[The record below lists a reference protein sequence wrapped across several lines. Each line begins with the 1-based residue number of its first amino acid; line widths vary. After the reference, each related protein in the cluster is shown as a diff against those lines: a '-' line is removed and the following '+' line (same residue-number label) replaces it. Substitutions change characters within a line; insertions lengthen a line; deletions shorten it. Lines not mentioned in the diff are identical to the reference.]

1 MMCRML
7 SARRFDDNDKNKSNV
22 RACAAKQGMLV
33 STSVLA
39 LIYALPGHANDCTY
53 PVPNNGPVNCTLD
66 SGTTSGVSIVQY
78 GFVSGVSM
86 TLENNATLSQ
96 NTDAAS
102 YEENSNELY
111 LHFFG
116 LNGTTD
122 DGVNGVAG
130 PSLTVINNGNIT
142 ATGTAS
148 QSETVTEIAP
158 IEILSNGGSGATP
171 DDNGTGG
178 SGANGG
184 TVTITNNASI
194 IIDPSATQDVNA
206 ELRGIRAHS
215 NGGAGGDQ
223 NSSLVI
229 GDQYGGQAG
238 DGNTVSVTN
247 SASGTI
253 SFGSDG
259 APVSGENVG
268 RAIEAVS
275 QGGTG
280 GDDNGPGGQGGSVT
294 ITNEGTVNV
303 FYSELATGSSGVA
316 GLYARSEGGS
326 GTESNDN
333 SDDGGAG
340 ASGGAVTINNNGSV
354 RVDTSATANPIQGE
368 SAALLGISIGGA
380 GGESSNKAT
389 GGAGGSAGTVTANP
403 SGTIVTDGDGISGL
417 IARSEGGAGGDGDG
431 DTDSTGGKGGAGGDI
446 QVSLGGSVTT
456 SGDEAYGVMGQS
468 IGALGG
474 GNAGTGG
481 LGGNGGYV
489 GFYST
494 SGSVTTAGDFASG
507 ITLHSVGGGGGTGDN
522 FTGVLAG
529 SGGNGGNGGDAG
541 QVELSSGSA
550 VTTSGDYAA
559 GIIAQSIGGSGGT
572 GGIGAGL
579 FLGLGGDG
587 GAGGSAEQV
596 IVNNTGVIVT
606 RGYGSNGII
615 VQSLSGGGG
624 VAGVDGGTLSI
635 GGQAGAGSNGA
646 RAYATNNNNVTTS
659 GDASVA
665 IVAQSIGGGGG
676 SAAGSAGIFVVG
688 GSGSAGGN
696 GGEVEVYHV
705 GGALSTAGEFSHGI
719 TAQSIGGGGGNGGNV
734 LDLSI
739 GSIGLAGVGGS
750 GSAGGDG
757 GSVCVTNFYDTA
769 SGCSNAPSDDR
780 SEAPATSMASILT
793 IGDFAVGA
801 MAQSIGGG
809 GGNGGSAT
817 GVDIASVT
825 NLQVGASGSAGGNGG
840 ETRLS
845 FNDFRVE
852 TRGNNATGLLN
863 QSIGGGG
870 GNGGNALAK
879 NALSLLPMQVGGN
892 SGVGGTGDSA
902 TTELNRTFVKTLG
915 ANAAAVVNQSIGG
928 GGGTGGSASGYDGSV
943 GISIETA
950 VGGSG
955 GAGGNGGTSDV
966 LLDEGTVIAT
976 GIYQGSDGTAANP
989 SATDSHG
996 VIAQSIGGGGGAGG
1010 TATADA
1016 ITLAA
1021 PTGED
1026 VSFAVTISTAVGG
1039 SGGVGGN
1046 GDYVSV
1052 GLTGTKEPSEIAT
1065 GGDGAFGILAQSIGG
1080 GGGDG
1085 GGSSSLADTIG
1096 DADTISVDVSTSIG
1110 GTGGSGGNSD
1120 VVIVGIDTG
1129 SSVQTYGD
1137 HANAI
1142 VAQTIS
1148 GGGGNGGVGSSSSNK
1163 IGGGFNATVNIG
1175 LGGTGGTSGSNNS
1188 ATVELDTGSTVATYG
1203 ANSHGVVAQAITGGG
1218 GTSQGGNIGLSASG
1232 ETGGDDDDD
1241 SSDLSASVTV
1251 NVGSTGGNST
1261 TAGTAEVTALGWV
1274 STTGGD
1280 SDGIVIQSIGGSGG
1294 IGGSAGSDAG
1304 DDGNG
1309 DENDGGFQG
1318 GDEDTSYTLT
1328 ASVGGTGGTGGNG
1341 GGAVL
1346 SFGGNVTTKGDWA
1359 DGIVMQSIGGGGG
1372 TAGTA
1377 VAAGSEATASLDLAV
1392 GGTGGTGGNG
1402 GEVSVNLTDT
1412 AASVATMGYGAHAML
1427 LQSIGGGGG
1436 HGADGSDS
1444 ADAQIAVGGGIGG
1457 SGGASGN
1464 GGAVSVSGDWLSAS
1478 TQGDDAFALIAQS
1491 IGGGGGTGGAGSS
1504 EASNN
1509 DDSHSLR
1516 LSLGGDGGGSGNG
1529 GTVTIDT
1536 GVTIKTIG
1544 DRAYGILAQSI
1555 GGGGGV
1561 SGSADGGSISSLA
1574 LNGTDGTTGNGA
1586 EVSVTL
1592 DSGSTVTTTGRGAH
1606 AVIAQS
1612 IGGGGGLMGDISG
1625 AFNNDSIGVRDGDGT
1640 GGTIYVDVDADI
1652 TTSGDGAFGILAQS
1666 VGGGGG
1672 LAGDSNGVYAGSSAT
1687 SPAGGDGTGSG
1698 GAVTVV
1704 QSGTISAGGEGSIGI
1719 YAQSAGYANTQ
1730 AINVTTNGTVTG
1742 GTGSNGT
1749 AVLTSGGTTDNTVE
1763 VTEGALVLA
1772 GTGGDAIRHE
1782 TLDDEGVSG
1791 ESTLLVDNSG
1801 VIDGSIRLHADGD
1814 PVAGLIQNNTGGT
1827 LRGATV
1833 YTGTLTNS
1841 GTVEIGDRGNKGTTR
1856 LSGDFTQSENGIL
1869 QVGVDF
1875 SGARSDLFSIEGN
1888 AAFSGQLSVDAGTLA
1903 PNVELEVVNVVGAL
1917 NGSLEAADT
1926 AAVDYSL
1933 RTEGGSVKVSVADT
1947 RFESAFSVFN
1957 RNQRNMGAHLD
1968 AIFDA
1973 GSGPYGGLLADLD
1986 RLSKSDTSGQ
1996 SFAKALSALA
2006 PGGSQ
2011 AAAAAQAQLAS
2022 GRLGKVLSCPVFAGD
2037 TAILEEEACIWSK
2050 VGAAAVTQGGS
2061 PGYDGN
2067 VYGLAAGAQFEVRP
2081 DWFVGFA
2088 AGYENASY
2096 DSNDGLSNVEGDTG
2110 FVAAALKRQWEGWLL
2125 AGAVSAGYGTF
2136 NTIRLIDLPSFRGT
2150 ANGDMDVTT
2159 VAGRIRAA
2167 YTFGNETGYVRPFVD
2182 LDVINTYTSGYD
2194 ERGAG
2199 IYNLR
2204 VDSESQTTFV
2214 ATPALELGARLA
2226 LQEGWV
2232 ARGFVR
2238 GGVSF
2243 SSEDNWTTSAALI
2256 EAPVG
2261 SGTFEGSLALADVVG
2276 RVATG
2281 AQFTHTSGFDLTA
2294 EYEGAFGND
2303 YSSHSGALKFS
2314 FRF

>member
-7 SARRFDDNDKNKSNV
+7 SARRFHNRDKHTGWV
-22 RACAAKQGMLV
+22 RAHSAKHGLLV
-33 STSVLA
+33 STSAFA
-39 LIYALPGHANDCTY
+39 LMYTIPGHANDCTY
-53 PVPNNGPVNCTLD
+53 PVPETANCTIAA
-66 SGTTSGVSIVQY
+66 GTTSGVSIVQW
-78 GFVSGVSM
+78 GFATGGSM
-86 TLENNATLSQ
+86 TLENDAALSQ

-102 YEENSNELY
+102 YSEYSNSLF
-111 LHFFG
+111 LDFFG
-116 LNGTTD
+116 LNGTTSEGVDAD
-122 DGVNGVAG
+122 DG
-130 PSLTVINNGNIT
+130 PSLTVTNNGDIT

-148 QSETVTEIAP
+148 QQDTITEI
-158 IEILSNGGSGATP
+158 TP
-171 DDNGTGG
+171 VDINSTGG
-178 SGANGG
+178 SGAEPDDNATGGSGGDGG

-194 IIDPSATQDVNA
+194 IIDASATQDVDA
-206 ELRGIRAHS
+206 QLRGIRARS
-215 NGGAGGDQ
+215 NGGNGGDE
-223 NSSLVI
+223 NPSFVF
-229 GDQYGGQAG
+229 GDQYGGPAG

-259 APVSGENVG
+259 APVSGANLG
-268 RAIEAVS
+268 RAIEAIS
-275 QGGTG
+275 EGGTG

-303 FYSELATGSSGVA
+303 FYSERATGSSGVA

-326 GTESNDN
+326 GTASEDDSDN
-333 SDDGGAG
+333 GGAG
-340 ASGGAVTINNNGSV
+340 ASSGSVSVSSDGSV
-354 RVDTSATANPIQGE
+354 RVDTSVTANPIQGE
-368 SAALLGISIGGA
+368 SAAILAVSLGGA
-380 GGESSNKAT
+380 GGTSSDKSTGGT
-389 GGAGGSAGTVTANP
+389 GGAAGTVTANP
-403 SGTIVTDGDGISGL
+403 SGTIVTNGDGVAGL
-417 IARSEGGAGGDGDG
+417 IARSQGGAGGNGNG
-431 DTDSTGGKGGAGGDI
+431 NTDSTGGRGGAGGDI
-446 QVSLGGSVTT
+446 QVNLGGSVTT

-481 LGGNGGYV
+481 LGGNGGYL

-494 SGSVTTAGDFASG
+494 SGSVTTTGDFASG

-541 QVELSSGSA
+541 KVEITSGTA

-587 GAGGSAEQV
+587 GAGGSAGEA

-606 RGYGSNGII
+606 EGYGSNGII

-624 VAGVDGGTLSI
+624 VAGVNGGVLSI
-635 GGQAGAGSNGA
+635 GGQAGAGSGGE
-646 RAYATNNNNVTTS
+646 RAYATNNGNVTTS
-659 GDASVA
+659 GDASVGIA
-665 IVAQSIGGGGG
+665 VQSIGGGGG

-705 GGALSTAGEFSHGI
+705 GGAINTSGEFSHGI

-734 LDLSI
+734 FDLSV
-739 GSIGLAGVGGS
+739 GNLGRGGVGGS
-750 GSAGGDG
+750 GSVAGDG
-757 GSVCVTNFYDTA
+757 GSACITNFYDT
-769 SGCSNAPSDDR
+769 SFGCSNAPSDDN
-780 SEAPATSMASILT
+780 SKAPVKGLASILT
-793 IGDFAVGA
+793 TGDFAVGA

-809 GGNGGSAT
+809 GGNGGTAT
-817 GVDIASVT
+817 GVGLVT
-825 NLQVGASGSAGGNGG
+825 VANIQLGASGSAGGNGG
-840 ETRLS
+840 ETKLS
-845 FNDFRVE
+845 FNGFAVE

-870 GNGGNALAK
+870 GNGGNAVAIDV
-879 NALSLLPMQVGGN
+879 LSLLPVQVGGN
-892 SGVGGTGDSA
+892 SGVGGSGGNA
-902 TTELNRTFVKTLG
+902 TTSLKDTFVATRG
-915 ANAAAVVNQSIGG
+915 ANAAAIVNQSIGG
-928 GGGTGGSASGYDGSV
+928 GGGTGGSASGYDGSA

-955 GAGGNGGTSDV
+955 GPGGDGGTSEV
-966 LLDEGTVIAT
+966 RLEEAIVIAT
-976 GIYQGSDGTAANP
+976 GINQGANGLVLNA

-996 VIAQSIGGGGGAGG
+996 VIAQSIGGGGGTGG

-1016 ITLAA
+1016 FTLAA

-1026 VSFAVTISTAVGG
+1026 ISFAVTISTAVGG

-1046 GDYVSV
+1046 GDYVGV
-1052 GLTGTKEPSEIAT
+1052 GLTGLNEPSQITT
-1065 GGDGAFGILAQSIGG
+1065 GGDGSFGILAQSIGG

-1175 LGGTGGTSGSNNS
+1175 LGGTGGTSGSNNN
-1188 ATVELDTGSTVATYG
+1188 ATVELDTGSTVFTNG

-1232 ETGGDDDDD
+1232 ETGGDDYD

-1304 DDGNG
+1304 DNGDG
-1309 DENDGGFQG
+1309 DENEGGFQG

-1536 GVTIKTIG
+1536 GVTIKTVG
-1544 DRAYGILAQSI
+1544 GRAYGILAQSI

-1606 AVIAQS
+1606 AIIAQS

-1625 AFNNDSIGVRDGDGT
+1625 AFNNGSIGVRDGDGT

-1888 AAFSGQLSVDAGTLA
+1888 ASFSGQLSVDAGTLA

-2136 NTIRLIDLPSFRGT
+2136 NTTRLIDLPSFRGT

-2194 ERGAG
+2194 EHGAG

>member
-1 MMCRML
+1 
-7 SARRFDDNDKNKSNV
+7 
-22 RACAAKQGMLV
+22 
-33 STSVLA
+33 
-39 LIYALPGHANDCTY
+39 
-53 PVPNNGPVNCTLD
+53 
-66 SGTTSGVSIVQY
+66 
-78 GFVSGVSM
+78 M
-86 TLENNATLSQ
+86 TLENDATLSQ

-102 YEENSNELY
+102 YNQNSNELY
-111 LHFFG
+111 LQFYG

-122 DGVNGVAG
+122 NGVDGVVG
-130 PSLTVINNGNIT
+130 PPITVINNGDIT
-142 ATGTAS
+142 AIGTSS
-148 QSETVTEIAP
+148 QQNTVSEIAP
-158 IEILSNGGSGATP
+158 IEIHSIGGSGATP
-171 DDNGTGG
+171 DDNATGG
-178 SGANGG
+178 SGADGG

-194 IIDPSATQDVNA
+194 IIDQSATQDVNA
-206 ELRGIRAHS
+206 QLRGIRAHS
-215 NGGAGGDQ
+215 TGGNGGDE
-223 NSSLVI
+223 NPSLVF
-229 GDQYGGQAG
+229 GDQYGGPAG
-238 DGNTVSVTN
+238 GGSAVSVTN

-253 SFGSDG
+253 AFGSDG
-259 APVSGENVG
+259 APVSGENLG
-268 RAIEAVS
+268 RAVEAVS
-275 QGGTG
+275 EGGTG

-294 ITNEGTVNV
+294 ITNHGTVNV
-303 FYSELATGSSGVA
+303 FYSERATGSSGVA
-316 GLYARSEGGS
+316 GLYARSQGGD
-326 GTESNDN
+326 GTDSEDD

-340 ASGGAVTINNNGSV
+340 ASSGSINIFNDGTV
-354 RVDTSATANPIQGE
+354 RVDTSASANQIQGE
-368 SAALLGISIGGA
+368 SAAILAISLGGA
-380 GGESSNKAT
+380 GGESSDKAT
-389 GGAGGSAGTVTANP
+389 GGAGGAAGTVTANP
-403 SGTIVTDGDGISGL
+403 SGTIVTDGDGVAGL
-417 IARSEGGAGGDGDG
+417 IARSEGGAGGNGNG
-431 DTDSTGGKGGAGGDI
+431 NSDSTGGRGGAGGDI
-446 QVSLGGSVTT
+446 QVNLGGSVTT

-481 LGGNGGYV
+481 LGGNGGYL
-489 GFYST
+489 GFYSG
-494 SGSVTTAGDFASG
+494 SGSVTTTGDFASG

-541 QVELSSGSA
+541 KVEITSGTA

-559 GIIAQSIGGSGGT
+559 GVIAQSIGGSGGT

-579 FLGLGGDG
+579 LLGLGGDG
-587 GAGGSAEQV
+587 GAGGSAGEA

-606 RGYGSNGII
+606 QGYGSNGII

-624 VAGVDGGTLSI
+624 VAGVNGGVLSI

-646 RAYATNNNNVTTS
+646 RAYATNNGNVTTS
-659 GDASVA
+659 GDASIG

-676 SAAGSAGIFVVG
+676 SAAGTAGIFVVG

-705 GGALSTAGEFSHGI
+705 GGALSTSGEFSHGI
-719 TAQSIGGGGGNGGNV
+719 TAQSIGGGGGNGGSV
-734 LDLSI
+734 LDLSV
-739 GSIGLAGVGGS
+739 GDLGRGGVGGS
-750 GSAGGDG
+750 GSAGGNG
-757 GSVCVTNFYDTA
+757 GSVCVANFYDTE
-769 SGCSNAPSDDR
+769 SGCPNAPSDDG
-780 SEAPATSMASILT
+780 SKAAANSPASILT
-793 IGDFAVGA
+793 TGDFAVGA
-801 MAQSIGGG
+801 MAQSVGGG

-817 GVDIASVT
+817 GVDIATVT
-825 NLQVGASGSAGGNGG
+825 NIQVGASGSAGGNGG
-840 ETRLS
+840 DTRLS
-845 FNDFRVE
+845 FDAFSVE

-870 GNGGNALAK
+870 GNGGNALAV
-879 NALSLLPMQVGGN
+879 NVLSLLPVQLGGN
-892 SGVGGTGDSA
+892 SGVGGSGDSA
-902 TTELNRTFVKTLG
+902 TTRLNRTLVKTLG

-955 GAGGNGGTSDV
+955 GPGGNGGTSEI
-966 LLDEGTVIAT
+966 LLDEGTIIAT

-996 VIAQSIGGGGGAGG
+996 VIAQSIGGGGGTGG

-1016 ITLAA
+1016 FTLAA

-1046 GDYVSV
+1046 GDNVSV
-1052 GLTGTKEPSEIAT
+1052 GLDQAPEITT

-1120 VVIVGIDTG
+1120 VVIVGLDTD
-1129 SSVQTYGD
+1129 SRVQTYGD

-1175 LGGTGGTSGSNNS
+1175 LGGTGGTSGSNDN
-1188 ATVELDTGSTVATYG
+1188 ATVDLDTGSIVLTYG

-1232 ETGGDDDDD
+1232 ETGGEDDDE
-1241 SSDLSASVTV
+1241 SSDLSATVSV

-1261 TAGTAEVTALGWV
+1261 TAGTAAVAALGWV
-1274 STTGGD
+1274 TTTGGD

-1304 DDGNG
+1304 DDGDG
-1309 DENDGGFQG
+1309 DENEGGFSG
-1318 GDEDTSYTLT
+1318 GDEETSYTLT

-1346 SFGGNVTTKGDWA
+1346 TFAGSVSTQGDWA

-1377 VAAGSEATASLDLAV
+1377 VAAGSDATASLDLAV

-1402 GEVSVNLTDT
+1402 GTVDLDLTGSG
-1412 AASVATMGYGAHAML
+1412 ASVATRGYGAHGVL

-1504 EASNN
+1504 EASDN
-1509 DDSHSLR
+1509 DDSHNLR
-1516 LSLGGDGGGSGNG
+1516 LSLGGNGGDSGNG

-1561 SGSADGGSISSLA
+1561 SGSADGGSISSLS

-1612 IGGGGGLMGDISG
+1612 IGGGGGLMGDISR
-1625 AFNNDSIGVRDGDGT
+1625 AFNNGSIGVRDGDGT

-1672 LAGDSNGVYAGSSAT
+1672 LAGDSNGVFAGSSAT

-1730 AINVTTNGTVTG
+1730 AISVQTNGTVTG

-1772 GTGGDAIRHE
+1772 GSGGDAIRHE
-1782 TLDDEGVSG
+1782 TLDDGGVSG

-1801 VIDGSIRLHADGD
+1801 VIDGSIRLHADDD
-1814 PVAGLIQNNTGGT
+1814 PVAGLIQNNTGGM

-1833 YTGTLTNS
+1833 YTGSLTNA
-1841 GTVEIGDRGNKGTTR
+1841 GTVEIGDRGNNGTTR
-1856 LSGDFTQSENGIL
+1856 LSGDFTQSEIGTL

-1875 SGARSDLFSIEGN
+1875 AGARSDIFSIEGD

-1903 PNVELEVVNVVGAL
+1903 PNVELEVVNVAGTL

-1933 RTEGGSVKVSVADT
+1933 RTEGSTVKVSVADT
-1947 RFESAFSVFN
+1947 RFERAFSVFS
-1957 RNQRNMGAHLD
+1957 RNQQNMGAHLD

-1973 GSGPYGGLLADLD
+1973 GSGPYGGLLADFD
-1986 RLSKSDTSGQ
+1986 RLAKDDASGQ
-1996 SFAKALSALA
+1996 SFANALSALA

-2037 TAILEEEACIWSK
+2037 TAILEEESCSWSK
-2050 VGAAAVTQGGS
+2050 VGAATVDQGGS

-2067 VYGLAAGAQFEVRP
+2067 VFAIAAGGQYEVRP

-2088 AGYENASY
+2088 AGYENSSY
-2096 DSNDGLSNVEGDTG
+2096 DGDDGLSNVEGDTG
-2110 FVAAALKRQWEGWLL
+2110 FVAAALKRQWQGWLL
-2125 AGAVSAGYGTF
+2125 SGAVSGSYGVFDTK
-2136 NTIRLIDLPSFRGT
+2136 RLIDLPSFNGVAR
-2150 ANGDMDVTT
+2150 GDMDVTT

-2167 YTFGNETGYVRPFVD
+2167 YTIGNETAYVRPYVD
-2182 LDVINTYTSGYD
+2182 LDVINTFASGYN
-2194 ERGAG
+2194 ESGAG
-2199 IYNLR
+2199 IYNLQ
-2204 VDSESQTTFV
+2204 VASESQTTFV

-2226 LQEGWV
+2226 LQNGWV
-2232 ARGFVR
+2232 ARSFIR

-2243 SSEDNWTTSAALI
+2243 STEDSWTTSAALS

-2261 SGTFEGSLALADVVG
+2261 SGTFESTLALADVVG
-2276 RVATG
+2276 RVSTG

-2294 EYEGAFGND
+2294 EYEGAIGND

>member
-7 SARRFDDNDKNKSNV
+7 AARRFHNRDKHTGWV
-22 RACAAKQGMLV
+22 RAHAAKHGMLV
-33 STSVLA
+33 STSALA
-39 LIYALPGHANDCTY
+39 LMYAMPGHANDCTY
-53 PVPNNGPVNCTLD
+53 PVPETANCTIAA
-66 SGTTSGVSIVQY
+66 GTTSGVSIVQW
-78 GFVSGVSM
+78 GFATGGSM
-86 TLENNATLSQ
+86 TLENDAALSQ

-102 YEENSNELY
+102 YDEYSNSLF
-111 LHFFG
+111 LDFFG
-116 LNGTTD
+116 LNGTTSEGVDAD
-122 DGVNGVAG
+122 DG
-130 PSLTVINNGNIT
+130 PSITVTNNGDIT

-148 QSETVTEIAP
+148 QQDTITEITP
-158 IEILSNGGSGATP
+158 IDINS
-171 DDNGTGG
+171 TGG
-178 SGANGG
+178 SGAEPDDNATGGSGGNGG

-194 IIDPSATQDVNA
+194 IIDQSATQDVNA
-206 ELRGIRAHS
+206 QLRGIRARS
-215 NGGAGGDQ
+215 NGGNGGDE
-223 NSSLVI
+223 NPSFVF
-229 GDQYGGQAG
+229 GDQYGGPAG

-253 SFGSDG
+253 ALGSDG
-259 APVSGENVG
+259 APVSGENLG
-268 RAIEAVS
+268 RAVEAIS
-275 QGGTG
+275 EGGTG

-294 ITNEGTVNV
+294 ITNHGTVNV
-303 FYSELATGSSGVA
+303 FYSERATGSYGVA

-326 GTESNDN
+326 GTASEDDSDN
-333 SDDGGAG
+333 GGAG
-340 ASGGAVTINNNGSV
+340 ASSGSVSISSDGSV

-368 SAALLGISIGGA
+368 SAAILAVSLGGA
-380 GGESSNKAT
+380 GGTSSDKSTGGT
-389 GGAGGSAGTVTANP
+389 GGAAGTVTVNP
-403 SGTIVTDGDGISGL
+403 SGTIVTDGDGVAGV
-417 IARSEGGAGGDGDG
+417 IARSEGGAGGNGNG
-431 DTDSTGGKGGAGGDI
+431 NSDSTGGRGGAGGDI
-446 QVSLGGSVTT
+446 QVNLGGSVTT

-481 LGGNGGYV
+481 LGGNGGYL
-489 GFYST
+489 GFYSS
-494 SGSVTTAGDFASG
+494 SGSVTTTGDFASG

-541 QVELSSGSA
+541 KVEITSGTA

-579 FLGLGGDG
+579 LLGLGGDG
-587 GAGGSAEQV
+587 GAGGSAGEA

-606 RGYGSNGII
+606 EGYGSNGIV

-624 VAGVDGGTLSI
+624 VAGVNGGVLSI

-646 RAYATNNNNVTTS
+646 RAYATNNGNVTTS
-659 GDASVA
+659 GDASIGIAV
-665 IVAQSIGGGGG
+665 QSIGGGGG

-705 GGALSTAGEFSHGI
+705 GGALSTSGEFSHGI
-719 TAQSIGGGGGNGGNV
+719 IAQSIGGGGGNGGNV
-734 LDLSI
+734 FDLSV
-739 GSIGLAGVGGS
+739 GNLGRGGVGGS
-750 GSAGGDG
+750 GSAAGDG
-757 GSVCVTNFYDTA
+757 GSACITNFYDTS
-769 SGCSNAPSDDR
+769 SGCSNAPSDDN
-780 SEAPATSMASILT
+780 SKAPVKGLASILT
-793 IGDFAVGA
+793 TGDFAVGA
-801 MAQSIGGG
+801 IAQSIGGG
-809 GGNGGSAT
+809 GGNGGTAT
-817 GVDIASVT
+817 GVGLVTIA
-825 NLQVGASGSAGGNGG
+825 NIQLGASGSAGGNGG
-840 ETRLS
+840 ETKLS
-845 FNDFRVE
+845 FNGFTVE

-870 GNGGNALAK
+870 GNGGNAVAIDV
-879 NALSLLPMQVGGN
+879 LSLLPVQVGGS
-892 SGVGGTGDSA
+892 SGVGGSGGNA
-902 TTELNRTFVKTLG
+902 TTSLKDTFVATRG
-915 ANAAAVVNQSIGG
+915 ANAAAIVNQSIGG

-955 GAGGNGGTSDV
+955 GPGGDGGNSEV
-966 LLDEGTVIAT
+966 RLEEAIVIAT
-976 GIYQGSDGTAANP
+976 GINQGSDGLVVNR

-996 VIAQSIGGGGGAGG
+996 VISQSIGGGGGTGG
-1010 TATADA
+1010 TTTADA
-1016 ITLAA
+1016 FTLAA

-1026 VSFAVTISTAVGG
+1026 ISFAVTISTAVGG

-1052 GLTGTKEPSEIAT
+1052 GLTGTNEASEITT
-1065 GGDGAFGILAQSIGG
+1065 GGDGSFGILAQSIGG

-1110 GTGGSGGNSD
+1110 GSGGSGGNSD
-1120 VVIVGIDTG
+1120 IVAVGLGTG
-1129 SSVQTYGD
+1129 SLVRTYGD

-1148 GGGGNGGVGSSSSNK
+1148 GGGGNGGVGSASSNK
-1163 IGGGFNATVNIG
+1163 IGGGFNATVKIG
-1175 LGGTGGTSGSNNS
+1175 LGGTGGTSGSNDNV
-1188 ATVELDTGSTVATYG
+1188 TVELNKGSSVVTHG

-1232 ETGGDDDDD
+1232 ETGGEEGDE
-1241 SSDLSASVTV
+1241 SSDLSATVTV
-1251 NVGSTGGNST
+1251 NVGSTGGNSS
-1261 TAGTAEVTALGWV
+1261 TAGLADVVASGSV

-1280 SDGIVIQSIGGSGG
+1280 SDGIIIQSIGGSGG

-1304 DDGNG
+1304 DDG
-1309 DENDGGFQG
+1309 DDDGGFLG
-1318 GDEDTSYTLT
+1318 GDEETSYTLT

-1341 GGAVL
+1341 GAAVL
-1346 SFGGNVTTKGDWA
+1346 TFAGSVTTQGDWA

-1377 VAAGSEATASLDLAV
+1377 VASGSEATASLDLAV

-1402 GEVSVNLTDT
+1402 GSVDFDLTGSS
-1412 AASVATMGYGAHAML
+1412 ASVATRGYGAHGVL

-1464 GGAVSVSGDWLSAS
+1464 GGAVSASGDWLSAS

-1504 EASNN
+1504 EASDN
-1509 DDSHSLR
+1509 DDSHNLR

-1536 GVTIKTIG
+1536 GVTITTIG

-1561 SGSADGGSISSLA
+1561 SGSADGGSISSLS

-1625 AFNNDSIGVRDGDGT
+1625 AFNNGSIGVRDGDGA

-1652 TTSGDGAFGILAQS
+1652 TTTGDGAFGILAQS

-1672 LAGDSNGVYAGSSAT
+1672 LAGDSNGVFAGSSAT

-1730 AINVTTNGTVTG
+1730 AISVQTNGTVTG

-1782 TLDDEGVSG
+1782 TLDDGGVSG
-1791 ESTLLVDNSG
+1791 ESTLLVNNSG
-1801 VIDGSIRLHADGD
+1801 IIDGSIRLHADDD
-1814 PVAGLIQNNTGGT
+1814 PVAGLIQNKASGT

-1833 YTGTLTNS
+1833 YSGALTNA
-1841 GTVEIGDRGNKGTTR
+1841 GTVKIGDRGTKGTTR
-1856 LSGDFTQSENGIL
+1856 LTGDFSQSETGIL

-1875 SGARSDLFSIEGN
+1875 SNARSDVLSIEGN
-1888 AAFSGQLSVDAGTLA
+1888 AAFSGRLSVDAGTLA
-1903 PNVELEVVNVVGAL
+1903 PNVELEVVNVDGTFG
-1917 NGSLEAADT
+1917 GSLEAADT
-1926 AAVDYSL
+1926 AAVDYNVRS
-1933 RTEGGSVKVSVADT
+1933 EGGSVLVSVADT

-1957 RNQRNMGAHLD
+1957 SNQRNVGAHLD

-1973 GSGPYGGLLADLD
+1973 GSGPYGGLLADFDHLAQ
-1986 RLSKSDTSGQ
+1986 SDASGQ
-1996 SFAKALSALA
+1996 AFARALSALS

-2011 AAAAAQAQLAS
+2011 AASAAQAQLAS
-2022 GRLGKVLSCPVFAGD
+2022 GRLGKVLSCPVFVGD
-2037 TAILEEEACIWSK
+2037 TAVLEEEACIWSN
-2050 VGAAAVTQGGS
+2050 VGAATVTQGGS

-2067 VYGLAAGAQFEVRP
+2067 LYGIAVGGQFEVHP

-2096 DSNDGLSNVEGDTG
+2096 DGDDGLSNVEGDTG

-2125 AGAVSAGYGTF
+2125 SGAVSGSYGTF
-2136 NTIRLIDLPSFRGT
+2136 DTTRLISLPSFNGAAR
-2150 ANGDMDVTT
+2150 GDMDVTT
-2159 VAGRIRAA
+2159 IAGRIRAA
-2167 YTFGNETGYVRPFVD
+2167 FTIGNDTGYARPYVD
-2182 LDVINTYTSGYD
+2182 LDVINTNAGGYD

-2204 VDSESQTTFV
+2204 VAGQTQTTFV
-2214 ATPALELGARLA
+2214 ATPALELGARLD
-2226 LQEGWV
+2226 LSDGWV

-2243 SSEDNWTTSAALI
+2243 SSEDNWTTSAALN
-2256 EAPVG
+2256 EAPAG
-2261 SGTFEGSLALADVVG
+2261 SGTFESTLELADVVG
-2276 RVATG
+2276 RVSTG
-2281 AQFTHTSGFDLTA
+2281 AQFSHPSGFDLKA

-2314 FRF
+2314 VRF